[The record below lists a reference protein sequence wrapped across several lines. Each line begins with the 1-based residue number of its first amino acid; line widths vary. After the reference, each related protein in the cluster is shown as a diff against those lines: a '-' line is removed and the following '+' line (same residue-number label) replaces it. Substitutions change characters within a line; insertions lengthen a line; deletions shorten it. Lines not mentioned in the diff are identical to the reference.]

1 MYHATKLPIV
11 IKTIVLLT
19 SSLAVTGAVAAT
31 PLFDSNCATGCHGDG
46 NTGTNVEGVIT
57 PPVQDRSLTGIR
69 NSIMTEPLPVP
80 EHFATRLIYDFGGY
94 TDQFFVDIAAE
105 LNPPSGCIP
114 PQELVNGICT
124 IPTTPSCT
132 APQILVNG
140 ICSTPTPTTIA
151 CDDSANTAICVNQLH
166 QFGSLGSDG
175 TADAKADIYKAIC
188 AKPAVA
194 IRATI
199 SGLTEGTQVSVQ
211 VSKGGVATPV
221 IVDATPGDGIVS
233 GRPTQLAKGPGVY
246 KVKVNKYN
254 ANVPGIVQYDAAISC
269 LDKRSRRVGAN
280 VVIMRNP

>member
-19 SSLAVTGAVAAT
+19 SLLAVTGAVAAT
-31 PLFDSNCATGCHGDG
+31 PVFDANCAESCHGVG
-46 NTGTNVEGVIT
+46 NTGTNIEGVII
-57 PPVQDRSLTGIR
+57 PPVQDRSFAGIR
-69 NSIMTEPLPVP
+69 NSIITEPLPVP

-105 LNPPSGCIP
+105 LNPPSGCVP

-132 APQILVNG
+132 APLILVNG
-140 ICSTPTPTTIA
+140 ICATPPPPA
-151 CDDSANTAICVNQLH
+151 CDDSANTALCVNQLH
-166 QFGSLGSDG
+166 QFGSLGSAE
-175 TADAKADIYKAIC
+175 TTADIYKAIC

-199 SGLTEGTQVSVQ
+199 SGLTADTMVSVQ
-211 VSKGGVATPV
+211 VSKGGVSTPV
-221 IVDATPGDGIVS
+221 IVDAAPGDGIVS
-233 GRPTQLAKGPGVY
+233 GRPAQLAKGPGVY
-246 KVKVNKYN
+246 KVKINKYN
-254 ANVPGIVQYDAAISC
+254 ANVSDIVQYDAAISC

-280 VVIMRNP
+280 VVIMRNQ

>member
-19 SSLAVTGAVAAT
+19 GLLAATEAMAAT

-69 NSIMTEPLPVP
+69 NSIITEPLPVP

-94 TDQFFVDIAAE
+94 TDQFFVDIVAE

-132 APQILVNG
+132 APLVLVNG
-140 ICSTPTPTTIA
+140 ICATPPPPE
-151 CDDSANTAICVNQLH
+151 CDDSANTALCVNQLH
-166 QFGSLGSDG
+166 QFGSLGSAE
-175 TADAKADIYKAIC
+175 TAADIYKAIC

-199 SGLTEGTQVSVQ
+199 SGLTADTMVSVQ
-211 VSKGGVATPV
+211 VSKGGVSTPV

-233 GRPTQLAKGPGVY
+233 GRPAQLAKGPGVY
-246 KVKVNKYN
+246 KVKINKYN

-280 VVIMRNP
+280 VVIMRNQ